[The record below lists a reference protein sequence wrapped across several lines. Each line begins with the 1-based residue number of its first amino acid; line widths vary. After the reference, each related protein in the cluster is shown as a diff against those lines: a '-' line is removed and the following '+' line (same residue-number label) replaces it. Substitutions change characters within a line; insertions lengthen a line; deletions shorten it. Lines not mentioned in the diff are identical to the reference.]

1 MNMSNLADL
10 FHQNSIFQQ
19 NKPFGQKLVQ
29 PPVNDMLQ
37 RLSENLLTAQ
47 EQSQDLKK
55 RFDTLELSI
64 EAVGNKEKTSFGEV
78 PKEVLEIYL
87 NQYKVAVNLG
97 QQNEESLMEY
107 RNQLSAFDQTI
118 QEYQDMLDGKMELP
132 GMMNKEGVSMLLE
145 RTRAARERFLQEG
158 AKELNRIGRGGLA
171 LDDKAR
177 RMVTND
183 KADGQTDFR
192 WSIDTSAED
201 IYAEIDRALAL
212 VHKAT
217 SMCQDIYENI
227 WSYYRGRRP

>member
-1 MNMSNLADL
+1 MNISNLANL

-47 EQSQDLKK
+47 EQSQDWKK
-55 RFDTLELSI
+55 RFDTLELSM
-64 EAVGNKEKTSFGEV
+64 EAGDNKEKSSFGEM
-78 PKEVLEIYL
+78 PKELLEIYL
-87 NQYKVAVNLG
+87 NQYKVATYLG
-97 QQNEESLMEY
+97 QKSEESLMEY

-118 QEYQDMLDGKMELP
+118 QEYQDMVDGKMELP
-132 GMMNKEGVSMLLE
+132 GMMNVEDASTLLE

-171 LDDKAR
+171 LDDKAC
-177 RMVTND
+177 RMVMND
-183 KADGQTDFR
+183 KADGQVNFR

-217 SMCQDIYENI
+217 SLCQDIYENI

>member
-1 MNMSNLADL
+1 MK
-10 FHQNSIFQQ
+10 F
-19 NKPFGQKLVQ
+19 
-29 PPVNDMLQ
+29 
-37 RLSENLLTAQ
+37 RLSM
-47 EQSQDLKK
+47 
-55 RFDTLELSI
+55 
-64 EAVGNKEKTSFGEV
+64 EAVGDKEKTSFGEV
-78 PKEVLEIYL
+78 PKEV
-87 NQYKVAVNLG
+87 
-97 QQNEESLMEY
+97 
-107 RNQLSAFDQTI
+107 
-118 QEYQDMLDGKMELP
+118 
-132 GMMNKEGVSMLLE
+132 LE

-158 AKELNRIGRGGLA
+158 AKELNRIGREGLA

-183 KADGQTDFR
+183 KADGRIDFR